1 MSFVVEWSKANLSVW
16 VRIHLTM
23 KDLTENERLK
33 YFNYGITYQQ
43 AVLVNQFDRL
53 VINKKPMWVCRR
65 IVTSWAKYLRSKFQF
80 LPLSVE

>member
-1 MSFVVEWSKANLSVW
+1 MGFVVEWSKANLSVW

-43 AVLVNQFDRL
+43 AVIVNQFDRL
-53 VINKKPMWVCRR
+53 VINKKTYVGMQTYSYILGQVPKVK
-65 IVTSWAKYLRSKFQF
+65 ISIPA
-80 LPLSVE
+80 SVS

>member
-43 AVLVNQFDRL
+43 AVLVYQIDRL
-53 VINKKPMWVCRR
+53 VINKKPMRVCRR
-65 IVTSWAKYLRSKFQF
+65 IVTSWTKYLRSKVQF
-80 LPLSVE
+80 LPLSVK